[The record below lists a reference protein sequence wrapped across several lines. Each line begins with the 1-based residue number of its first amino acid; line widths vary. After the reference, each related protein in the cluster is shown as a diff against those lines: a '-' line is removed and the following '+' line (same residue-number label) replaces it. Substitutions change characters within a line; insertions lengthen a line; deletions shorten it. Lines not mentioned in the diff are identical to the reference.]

1 MNAQDIMTRDVV
13 TIGPDLP
20 VPDIAKLLVEKRIS
34 AVPVVQGGKP
44 IGIVSEGDL
53 LLQAAPETQPR
64 ASWLEIFFS
73 RDTAAAEYIHAHARI
88 AREVMTHT
96 LITVTA
102 ETSVA
107 AIVEVLEK
115 NRIKRVPVVDAAG
128 RLLGIVSRANILHGL
143 ASRPPAPVAVD
154 DVRIRNAY
162 LTEIRRQRWAD
173 LPDEGNVIV
182 DDGNVHL
189 WGVVRL
195 PEVRKAMVLAAQNI
209 PGVKGVEDHM
219 DRNRDPDAMTW
230 ANWPQ
235 PARP

>member
-13 TIGPDLP
+13 TIGPDMP

-34 AVPVVQGGKP
+34 AVPVVADGKP

-64 ASWLEIFFS
+64 PSWLEIFFS
-73 RDTAAAEYIHAHARI
+73 KDTAAAEYIHAHARI
-88 AREVMTHT
+88 ASQVMTHK
-96 LITVTA
+96 LVTVTA
-102 ETSVA
+102 ETPVA

-128 RLLGIVSRANILHGL
+128 RLVGIVSRANILHGL
-143 ASRPPAPVAVD
+143 ASRPAAPVAVD
-154 DVRIRNAY
+154 DVRIRDAY
-162 LTEIRRQRWAD
+162 LVEMRKQSWAD

-182 DDGNVHL
+182 DNGIVHL

-235 PARP
+235 PSRP